1 MYDVIIIGGGPAGVS
16 AAIYTVRAGLKTLII
31 ENGVNALGKA
41 HLIQNYYGSIMNGA
55 DMYQKGLEQASELGV
70 EIINAEVVSAE
81 WLITFNVQLAEKA
94 EALSSKALILA
105 TGTQPTSVPIPGVR
119 DYEGRG
125 VSYCAVC
132 DGFFFRGKKVAVLG
146 NGAYALHEAE
156 YLESLA
162 EVTILTNGLEIG
174 NVTLP
179 VIKKRIVAVNGE
191 QNLQS
196 VSFEDGAT
204 LEVEGLFIALGTA
217 GSSSLALKL
226 GAMQDGKYVKIDE
239 QGATNVP
246 GLFAAGDCTGGLLQV
261 AKAVYEGAKAGL
273 SAIKFV
279 KEYS

>member
-81 WLITFNVQLAEKA
+81 WLITFNVQLAEKT

-196 VSFEDGAT
+196 VSFEDGDT

-279 KEYS
+279 KENS

>member
-41 HLIQNYYGSIMNGA
+41 HLIQNYYGSIINGT

-279 KEYS
+279 KENS

>member
-81 WLITFNVQLAEKA
+81 WLITFNVQLAEKT
-94 EALSSKALILA
+94 EVLSSKALILA

-156 YLESLA
+156 YLKSLA

-279 KEYS
+279 KENS

>member
-279 KEYS
+279 KENS